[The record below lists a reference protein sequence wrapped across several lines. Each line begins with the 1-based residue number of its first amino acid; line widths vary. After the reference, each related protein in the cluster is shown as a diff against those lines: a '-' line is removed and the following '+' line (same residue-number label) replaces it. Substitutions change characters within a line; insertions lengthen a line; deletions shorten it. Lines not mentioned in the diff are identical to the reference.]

1 MEPNN
6 TTENPILDANQLGAA
21 SGDPAV
27 GGQNPQE
34 PSIPLSELK
43 SVLGKDFKDKD
54 TALKS
59 LKDTQSYVGKV
70 GQLEKEL
77 GTLRTSPASVAN
89 TQDMSEVKNELRKV
103 KDELWFADNAAYKP
117 HRTLVEKFAKAEGKT
132 FSEIVELPE
141 FKDVFSK
148 VQGFEQSQKL
158 KTVLES
164 NPRLA
169 SAQDKITK
177 AQGLAASRSR
187 RALGEAADI
196 ASQAVMD
203 AYPDFLGN

>member
-6 TTENPILDANQLGAA
+6 TTGNPILDANQLGAA
-21 SGDPAV
+21 SGDTAV

-34 PSIPLSELK
+34 STLTLSELR
-43 SVLGKDFKDKD
+43 SVLGKDFKDKE

-77 GTLRTSPASVAN
+77 TTLRNQPASAAN
-89 TQDMSEVKNELRKV
+89 TQDVSEVKAEIRKM

-117 HRTLVEKFAKAEGKT
+117 HRTLVEKYAKAEGKT
-132 FSEIVELPE
+132 FSEIVESPE

-148 VQGFEQSQKL
+148 IQGFEQSQKMR
-158 KTVLES
+158 TVLES

-169 SAQDKITK
+169 SSQDKMSK
-177 AQGLAASRSR
+177 AQTLAATRSR
-187 RALGEAADI
+187 KALGEAGEQAI
-196 ASQAVMD
+196 SAVMD
-203 AYPDFLGN
+203 AYPDYQG